1 MVYPIFFLKK
11 NWWFFSH
18 RPLESDDLFSC
29 RLLTTPI
36 FPRRLSSVHSKFR
49 HNKLILFG
57 CHPLD
62 GVTRCGASDATVFCR
77 RMQTICKSH
86 SYGITVSSMLHSVSA
101 KLVTVSTRTKTEL
114 FGVNMQLTNNCEQ
127 DDIQHTCTWVAVIT
141 VCSQN
146 YKWL

>member
-11 NWWFFSH
+11 T
-18 RPLESDDLFSC
+18 DDFLVIALWKVMTFFSC

-36 FPRRLSSVHSKFR
+36 FPRRLSSVHSNLTTK
-49 HNKLILFG
+49 KLILFG

-62 GVTRCGASDATVFCR
+62 GVTRCGPGDATVLCR
-77 RMQTICKSH
+77 RMQTICKSY

-146 YKWL
+146 YK